1 MKGADESDDEEKNA
15 KNHYANGKTK
25 NSISF
30 MDFPLNWDEEFAVVE
45 KLKNELVRLIEDE
58 KEPSALLSKIRT
70 HAANAEIKAHEIK
83 KIKTY
88 WMLTYDLSRFR
99 DRTKNIDTERLL
111 NNCIKEVCGN
121 KSLLNGMPIKT
132 DYHPLELWAFA
143 ARWAEL
149 QIRSKKLENNQ

>member
-1 MKGADESDDEEKNA
+1 
-15 KNHYANGKTK
+15 
-25 NSISF
+25 
-30 MDFPLNWDEEFAVVE
+30 LNWDEEFAVVE
-45 KLKNELVRLIEDE
+45 KLKNELVRLIENE

-70 HAANAEIKAHEIK
+70 HAANSEIKAHEIK

-88 WMLTYDLSRFR
+88 WMLTYDLSRFK
-99 DRTKNIDTERLL
+99 DRTKNADTQRLL

-121 KSLLNGMPIKT
+121 KSLLNGKPIKT

-149 QIRSKKLENNQ
+149 ELRS